1 MRWFSMTIE
10 LDASA
15 DSAGVQIV
23 VRDRGE
29 GITAEDLP
37 FVFDPFF
44 RADRVRTKKGPG
56 GVGLGLSLV
65 RRIVEAHGG
74 TIALAPAEDRGTRA
88 TIRLP
93 VRNAEQA

>member
-1 MRWFSMTIE
+1 MGETFARCDAAPPSSSQVRWCWT
-10 LDASA
+10 AS
-15 DSAGVQIV
+15 SC
-23 VRDRGE
+23 RE
-29 GITAEDLP
+29 
-37 FVFDPFF
+37 DPFF

-74 TIALAPAEDRGTRA
+74 TIALAPTEDRGTRA

-93 VRNAEQA
+93 VRNAE